1 MIEGVNNMSEL
12 YGEIKGWTFMDPRG
26 SKDGVYGGV
35 SAFTW
40 QMDFL
45 YSGNA
50 RDAAFSAWIDLMPEH
65 EGRIEH
71 HNKIYNALFRKTAQ
85 TEIKPEDDDKFTKL
99 STIEAS
105 LRHKFPS
112 TFEKLARRKSFAHL
126 IQILE
131 RNGEFDGNHE
141 DIANI
146 LFDPYVVIDG
156 GAQMNFAFKRKD
168 LEDMHL
174 DEDDLDDNA
183 NYAIIRALK
192 EGKNVQIQYIVDG
205 MIKTKDAFRKI
216 SREISKRNPGA
227 SMWTGF
233 QHPSDGDTEGM
244 EVVIVSGDM
253 DVRSSRKTV
262 GRWVY
267 EDVDKDGNKIWTPL
281 RYDKKQSLKVVSAYK
296 RGNFMDIDNQGFIKE
311 SVERWIKEGPSS
323 VLKSIPGG
331 LEELV
336 TAEFQPFNIG
346 KFEYDEVVKPFW
358 EKYGPKGENL
368 TPELFAAKWE
378 EVRLETTYTF
388 EEKFW
393 DLAWGDIFEPFRP
406 STAPVRYGARPDI
419 KAEGGRFRRKAE
431 RDIEREFLLE
441 NSPSRGEGIL
451 ENTII
456 ERAWDSL

>member
-1 MIEGVNNMSEL
+1 MIESVNNMTEL
-12 YGEIKGWTFMDPRG
+12 YGEIKGWTSIDPRG
-26 SKDGVYGGV
+26 SKDGIYGGV
-35 SAFTW
+35 LAFTN

-65 EGRIEH
+65 EIKTENH
-71 HNKIYNALFRKTAQ
+71 SKIYNALFRKSAQ

-105 LRHKFPS
+105 LKHKFPS

-146 LFDPYVVIDG
+146 LFQPYVVIDG
-156 GAQMNFAFKRKD
+156 GAQMNFAFKRQD
-168 LEDMHL
+168 LE
-174 DEDDLDDNA
+174 
-183 NYAIIRALK
+183 
-192 EGKNVQIQYIVDG
+192 
-205 MIKTKDAFRKI
+205 KI
-216 SREISKRNPGA
+216 SKEISKFNPGA

-244 EVVIVSGDM
+244 EIVIVKGDM
-253 DVRSSRKTV
+253 DVRSSRKTI

-281 RYDKKQSLKVVSAYK
+281 RYDKEQSLKVVSAYR
-296 RGNFMDIDNQGFIKE
+296 RGNFMDIDNDEDIYDNVK
-311 SVERWIKEGPSS
+311 RWIDEGYSD
-323 VLKSIPGG
+323 VLDTIPGG
-331 LEELV
+331 LEEFI
-336 TAEFQPFNIG
+336 TAGWQPFNIG
-346 KFEYDEVVKPFW
+346 KFEYFQVAKPFW
-358 EKYGPKGENL
+358 EKYGPQGENL
-368 TPELFAAKWE
+368 SRELFAAKWE
-378 EVRLETTYTF
+378 EVRLEETF
-388 EEKFW
+388 AFEDKFW
-393 DLAWGDIFEPFRP
+393 DLAWGDLFEPFRP
-406 STAPVRYGARPDI
+406 STPPIRTGARPDI

-431 RDIEREFLLE
+431 RDIDKEFLLE

-451 ENTII
+451 ENTIV

>member
-1 MIEGVNNMSEL
+1 MIESVNNMTEL
-12 YGEIKGWTFMDPRG
+12 YGEIKGWTSIDPRG
-26 SKDGVYGGV
+26 SKDGIYGGV
-35 SAFTW
+35 LAFTN

-65 EGRIEH
+65 EENIDH
-71 HNKIYNALFRKTAQ
+71 HSKIYNALFRKSAQ

-105 LRHKFPS
+105 LKHKFPS

-146 LFDPYVVIDG
+146 LFQPYVVIDG
-156 GAQMNFAFKRKD
+156 GAQMNFAFKKRD
-168 LEDMHL
+168 LEAMHL
-174 DEDDLDDNA
+174 DEDDLDDSA

-192 EGKNVQIQYIVDG
+192 EGKNVQMQYVVDG
-205 MIKTKDAFRKI
+205 LIKTKDAFQKI
-216 SREISKRNPGA
+216 SKEISKFNPGA

-244 EVVIVSGDM
+244 EIVIVKGDM
-253 DVRSSRKTV
+253 DVRSSRKTI

-281 RYDKKQSLKVVSAYK
+281 RYDKEQSLKVVSAYR
-296 RGNFMDIDNQGFIKE
+296 RGNFMDIDNDEDIYDNVK
-311 SVERWIKEGPSS
+311 RWIDEGYSD
-323 VLKSIPGG
+323 VLDTIPGG
-331 LEELV
+331 LEEFI
-336 TAEFQPFNIG
+336 TAGWQPFNIG
-346 KFEYDEVVKPFW
+346 KFEYFQVAKPFW
-358 EKYGPKGENL
+358 EKYGPQGENL
-368 TPELFAAKWE
+368 SRELFAAKWE
-378 EVRLETTYTF
+378 EVRLEETYAF
-388 EEKFW
+388 EDKFW
-393 DLAWGDIFEPFRP
+393 DLAWGDLFEPFRP
-406 STAPVRYGARPDI
+406 STPPIRTGARPDI

-431 RDIEREFLLE
+431 RDIDKEFLLE

-451 ENTII
+451 ENTIV